1 MSGIRRR
8 HLVRW
13 RPVTRKFNM
22 AIPSAAQ
29 TSIPRR
35 LRWAALVWMLIW
47 FPIYWR
53 TWGASNFLQLCDVAV
68 ILTCIG
74 IWTDSGLLIS
84 SQAVSALL
92 VDVAWA
98 LDAGWRLFTRHHLLG
113 GTEYLFDASKPLWIR
128 LLSLY
133 HLVLPVLLLW
143 LLYRL
148 GYDRRGWAL
157 QSAIAL
163 PVFIASRFTNPQ
175 KNMNFAFAEPFFRRQ
190 WGPAPVHVVV
200 IWLFMVFV
208 VYLPTHLFLI
218 RMFARPRRRESDASH

>member
-1 MSGIRRR
+1 
-8 HLVRW
+8 
-13 RPVTRKFNM
+13 M
-22 AIPSAAQ
+22 ARSSAAQ
-29 TSIPRR
+29 NPVPRW
-35 LRWAALVWMLIW
+35 LQWVALVWALIW
-47 FPIYWR
+47 FPTYWH
-53 TWGASNFLQLCDVAV
+53 TWGASNFVQLCDVAV
-68 ILTCIG
+68 ILTCVG
-74 IWTDSGLLIS
+74 IWTNSGLPIS

-113 GTEYLFDASKPLWIR
+113 GTEYLFDPSKPLWIR

-133 HLVLPVLLLW
+133 HLALPPLLLW

-163 PVFIASRFTNPQ
+163 PVFVASRFTIPA
-175 KNMNFAFAEPFFRRQ
+175 KNMNFAFADPFFRRQ
-190 WGPAPVHVVV
+190 WGPAPVHIVV

-208 VYLPTHLFLI
+208 VYLPTHFFLMRLFAKQKL
-218 RMFARPRRRESDASH
+218 PETDASH

>member
-1 MSGIRRR
+1 M
-8 HLVRW
+8 
-13 RPVTRKFNM
+13 VTPLADR
-22 AIPSAAQ
+22 A
-29 TSIPRR
+29 SIPHW
-35 LRWAALVWMLIW
+35 LQWAALVWMLIW

-53 TWGASNFLQLCDVAV
+53 TWGASNFVQLCDVAV
-68 ILTCIG
+68 ILTCIA
-74 IWTDSGLLIS
+74 IWTNSRLLIS

-92 VDVAWA
+92 VDAAWG
-98 LDAGWRLFTRHHLLG
+98 LDAGWRLFTHRHLFG
-113 GTEYLFDASKPLWIR
+113 GTEYLFDASEPLWIR

-133 HLVLPVLLLW
+133 HLALPALLLW

-148 GYDRRGWAL
+148 GYDRRGWGL
-157 QSAIAL
+157 QSAISL
-163 PVFIASRFTNPQ
+163 PVFAASRFTIPQ

-218 RMFARPRRRESDASH
+218 RVFAKPKRRGSDASY